1 MKNLNTKLSN
11 ERKILE
17 EAEKI
22 IKQAN
27 QTNPQKN
34 SSSKNSKKTTSKT
47 SNQIKQQKNHK
58 ELKDSTSLKN
68 VKHNNLK
75 KKIIIVIAFIIIF
88 ALIILSFI
96 FGFITS
102 KSNKIISGVSIN
114 GYRGRIALHEVLE
127 INQEIRDA
135 ITNNIRKSELRNLV
149 YNKSDVT
156 SLLKDGLEKVV
167 AGLTSVDEILRV
179 IDVEDDLGD
188 TDENIKNAFIGKNPV
203 EFIDDTNNIETL

>member
-102 KSNKIISGVSIN
+102 KSNKIISGVS
-114 GYRGRIALHEVLE
+114 
-127 INQEIRDA
+127 
-135 ITNNIRKSELRNLV
+135 KSNDDFKFAKF
-149 YNKSDVT
+149 N
-156 SLLKDGLEKVV
+156 VV
-167 AGLTSVDEILRV
+167 E
-179 IDVEDDLGD
+179 
-188 TDENIKNAFIGKNPV
+188 
-203 EFIDDTNNIETL
+203 